1 MAGHSKWHNIKR
13 RKAAV
18 DAVRGREF
26 AKVSRQ
32 IYVAVRNG
40 GSDPKQNLALR
51 AAIERAREINMPAD
65 TIERTIKKAL
75 GDVEGARYE
84 EILYEGY
91 APGGVAVL
99 VQALTD
105 NRNRTAQTVRHLFH
119 KHGGSLGESGSASY
133 LFRYTGVVQIPRSPH
148 AEQAVLRALDL
159 GAWEVEEDEEAV
171 HLYVEPDALEE
182 VRRALEAEGIEVR
195 ASRLTYVPTLTV
207 RVEGETA
214 ERVLAL
220 LEALDEEDEV
230 QEVYANAEWEDVG

>member
-1 MAGHSKWHNIKR
+1 MRATR
-13 RKAAV
+13 RSST
-18 DAVRGREF
+18 RGT
-26 AKVSRQ
+26 
-32 IYVAVRNG
+32 
-40 GSDPKQNLALR
+40 P
-51 AAIERAREINMPAD
+51 
-65 TIERTIKKAL
+65 
-75 GDVEGARYE
+75 
-84 EILYEGY
+84 
-91 APGGVAVL
+91 PGWPCSCRP
-99 VQALTD
+99 LTD

-230 QEVYANAEWEDVG
+230 QEVYANAEWADVG